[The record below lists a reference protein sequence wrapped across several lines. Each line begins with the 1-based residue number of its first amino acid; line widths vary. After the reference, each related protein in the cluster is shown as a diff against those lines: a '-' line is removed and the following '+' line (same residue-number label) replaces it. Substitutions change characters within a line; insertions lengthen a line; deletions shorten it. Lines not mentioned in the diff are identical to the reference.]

1 MKDLVE
7 YVLDKLLYVALI
19 VFVINLIWGAI

>member
-1 MKDLVE
+1 MRDLIE

-19 VFVINLIWGAI
+19 VFVINLIVGAF

>member
-1 MKDLVE
+1 MKDLIE

-19 VFVINLIWGAI
+19 VFVINLIWGTI